1 MIKKHER
8 NSAIVSISNEKFD
21 AFFSEAIATIY
32 ALDPL
37 YKDLCSFQEGTVED
51 EEIYDNLEDLSL
63 KVNNILVISE
73 CFPSVIP
80 ANSKYLKKTAFA
92 LEQLIE
98 NVRLIVDSGAYP
110 DNQEVLILKDE
121 IYTVIGGLAYFLLND
136 FSILE
141 MLDGIAE
148 KQSSVD
154 IDEIFASYVKSTG
167 ANALELGCKLSEF
180 HRNYKFRLDL
190 FDEYPEY
197 EQSFE
202 KLMGPDYN
210 LIPDGVLTIEM
221 VRSVIDGEISS
232 VELIEKL
239 NVDGEN

>member
-8 NSAIVSISNEKFD
+8 NSTIVGISNDKFD
-21 AFFSEAIATIY
+21 AFFSDAISVIY
-32 ALDPL
+32 TLDPL
-37 YKDLCSFQEGTVED
+37 YKDLCNFQEGLVED
-51 EEIYDNLEDLSL
+51 EEIYDNLEDLTL
-63 KVNNILVISE
+63 KVNNILVIAE

-80 ANSKYLKKTAFA
+80 ANSKYLKKTAYA
-92 LEQLIE
+92 LERLIE
-98 NVRLIVDSGAYP
+98 NVRTIVDSGVYP
-110 DNQEVLILKDE
+110 SNQEVLVLKDE
-121 IYTVIGGLAYFLLND
+121 IFTVVGGLAYFLLND
-136 FSILE
+136 FGIFE
-141 MLDGIAE
+141 MLDGVME
-148 KQSSVD
+148 NKGSVD

-180 HRNYKFRLDL
+180 HKNYKFRLDL

-221 VRSVIDGEISS
+221 VKQVIDGEISS
-232 VELIEKL
+232 TELVEKL
-239 NVDGEN
+239 NADEEE